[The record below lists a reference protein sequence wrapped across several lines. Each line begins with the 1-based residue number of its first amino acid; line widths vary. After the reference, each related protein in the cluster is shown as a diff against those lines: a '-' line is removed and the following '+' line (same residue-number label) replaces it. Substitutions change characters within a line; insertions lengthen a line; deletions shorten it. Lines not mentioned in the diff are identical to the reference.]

1 MVIKLIIPIEALK
14 GQLRKDGYYYR
25 TWKGKQI
32 VQRCPNR
39 KGHVK
44 TAAEAMNQE
53 RFAERYG
60 RTKGEGRMAK
70 GDGQPPRLLA
80 EKRTY

>member
-1 MVIKLIIPIEALK
+1 MIAELIIPIETLR
-14 GQLRKDGYYYR
+14 GSLRKDGYYFR
-25 TWKGKQI
+25 MHNGKQI

-53 RFAERYG
+53 RFIKKYRKN
-60 RTKGEGRMAK
+60 RHRMP
-70 GDGQPPRLLA
+70 G
-80 EKRTY
+80 